1 MNPNSGQPNFIPRSS
16 SHLVRR
22 LARRD
27 QCGQTLFEYAII
39 IAAVALVV
47 VLVLRGIGEYP
58 PKALNPVNN
67 ALAQ

>member
-1 MNPNSGQPNFIPRSS
+1 MKPHGRFSDSCHHHPKLSNRWLGSKGQR
-16 SHLVRR
+16 
-22 LARRD
+22 A
-27 QCGQTLFEYAII
+27 QTLFEYAII